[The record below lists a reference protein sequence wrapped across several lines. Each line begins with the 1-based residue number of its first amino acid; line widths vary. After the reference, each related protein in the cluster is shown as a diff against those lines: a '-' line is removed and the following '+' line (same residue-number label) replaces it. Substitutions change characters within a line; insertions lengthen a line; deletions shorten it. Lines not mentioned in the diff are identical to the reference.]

1 MAQAKPISWNGQQV
15 FKLRQA
21 NGALL
26 DAPLYKDH
34 HRTTNY
40 GAIIDID
47 PVMPSGLAR
56 RFLNKGR
63 GECLYL
69 SEKMDLFDAL
79 EFASDYTTSVGKK
92 YRERWYGI
100 VIAKTDDFILLE
112 ECTTGATAVLR
123 AKKAR
128 TSFQDRI
135 IALAAEKQVLISRAA
150 AIEEE
155 IAQLKEESS
164 LPQPGED
171 QGRREPQAGLSSTVP
186 EQPAAGTGEVPAA
199 GVAFPHPPVVAVQG

>member
-1 MAQAKPISWNGQQV
+1 MAQAKPILWNGQPV

-34 HRTTNY
+34 HRQTNY
-40 GAIIDID
+40 AALIDID
-47 PVMPSGLAR
+47 PVMPGGLAR
-56 RFLNKGR
+56 RFLDKGR

-69 SEKMDLFDAL
+69 SEKMDLFDAM
-79 EFASDYTTSVGKK
+79 EFASDYTTTVGKK

-112 ECTTGATAVLR
+112 ECATGATAVLR

-128 TSFQDRI
+128 TSAQDRI
-135 IALAAEKQVLISRAA
+135 TALTAEKQVLISRAV

-155 IAQLKEESS
+155 IAQLKDSP

-171 QGRREPQAGLSSTVP
+171 VGRREPDASFSSPVP
-186 EQPAAGTGEVPAA
+186 EEPAAGAGEVPAA
-199 GVAFPHPPVVAVQG
+199 GAALSHPPVVAVQG